1 MTNFFG
7 FNHIDRKKNILCSS
21 GLDDAAAI
29 SPPIKQY
36 CVHYRGPILKV

>member
-1 MTNFFG
+1 M
-7 FNHIDRKKNILCSS
+7 NINTGKSTVLWWEWQWI
-21 GLDDAAAI
+21 DDAAAI